1 MSPNFQRVDVGLAL
15 PQYDSSIPGHPPR
28 SWGAVAASAAQ
39 AEALGFGSVWLS
51 DARARPGFDPIVVLG
66 ALARLTTTVGLG
78 AQMSTPRRPA
88 TVLTKAL
95 ATVDILSGG
104 RLTVGLGAGA
114 GDDDRSD
121 EALARLDEAL
131 EVLRGMF
138 GGGPFSFDGRFEHAV
153 AARCLPRPAQRPHPP
168 LWISGT
174 GDDRLLE
181 IVARQADGWATAWTG
196 TTDGWRDRS
205 AVLDAACEKIGRNPR
220 SVTRSVGLRAL
231 VGEDEADLGRRF
243 ERLRKAS
250 MPEVLAGVD
259 SAAWRDGGLVG
270 TVEQVKDQVEVWQGL
285 GVTSLVLT
293 AGAVPFAPVR
303 GDDMELIAT
312 ACRV

>member
-1 MSPNFQRVDVGLAL
+1 LA
-15 PQYDSSIPGHPPR
+15 
-28 SWGAVAASAAQ
+28 
-39 AEALGFGSVWLS
+39 
-51 DARARPGFDPIVVLG
+51 
-66 ALARLTTTVGLG
+66 
-78 AQMSTPRRPA
+78 
-88 TVLTKAL
+88 KAL

-104 RLTVGLGAGA
+104 RLTVGLGAGT

-138 GGGPFSFDGRFEHAV
+138 AGGPFSFDGRFEHAA

-168 LWISGT
+168 LWVSGT
-174 GDDRLLE
+174 GDDRLIE
-181 IVARQADGWATAWTG
+181 IVARHADGWATAWTR
-196 TTDGWRDRS
+196 TTDDWRARS
-205 AVLDAACEKIGRNPR
+205 AVLDAACERIGRNPR

-231 VGEDEADLGRRF
+231 VGEDQADLGRRF
-243 ERLRKAS
+243 ERLRRAS
-250 MPEVLAGVD
+250 TPGVLDGVD
-259 SAAWRDGGLVG
+259 LAAWRDGGLVG

-293 AGAVPFAPVR
+293 AGAAPFAPVR

-312 ACRV
+312 ACMV